1 MANNRAD
8 ENALS
13 TGRTT
18 STPGGNTNFEG
29 FPNDSEGIST
39 FMGNLPDDCRS
50 ESEHTMSD
58 MSYDTQDTE
67 NAHETQVRKEMSV
80 RRKER
85 NTRSR
90 GSQTSLANI
99 SRESVDKDLS
109 WEEYS
114 DRYYTEIET
123 DVSLQWEK
131 MWRDF
136 KSLNRWAKE
145 RIQGML
151 KEFEEYST
159 DCTDPDE
166 FISKKLKCEYD
177 ELRDEAY
184 K

>member
-1 MANNRAD
+1 M
-8 ENALS
+8 
-13 TGRTT
+13 
-18 STPGGNTNFEG
+18 
-29 FPNDSEGIST
+29 
-39 FMGNLPDDCRS
+39 
-50 ESEHTMSD
+50 
-58 MSYDTQDTE
+58 
-67 NAHETQVRKEMSV
+67 
-80 RRKER
+80 
-85 NTRSR
+85 
-90 GSQTSLANI
+90 
-99 SRESVDKDLS
+99 DKDLS

-184 K
+184 DLKERTKDVPVIELILQIREEKEIVDQARIDMEYIERRKSEASIRRIFKKYTERQIDYENRI